1 MTKISEDCVIFE
13 ELQTLRFQ
21 NIDKENTIAFNV

>member
-13 ELQTLRFQ
+13 EPQTLRFRD
-21 NIDKENTIAFNV
+21 IDKQKTIAFNV